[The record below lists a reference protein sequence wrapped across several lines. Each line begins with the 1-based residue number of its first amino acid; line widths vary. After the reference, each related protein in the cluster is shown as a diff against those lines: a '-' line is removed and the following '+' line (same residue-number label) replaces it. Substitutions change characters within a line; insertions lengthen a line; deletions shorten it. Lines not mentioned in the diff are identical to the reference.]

1 MNPMST
7 PDCSN
12 PLNLYLAKVFVYVQL
27 TLCNEHFIRVL
38 KTDHD
43 AQLASLIIYF
53 FSKFSLSVSDKV
65 AANGEDID
73 DL

>member
-1 MNPMST
+1 
-7 PDCSN
+7 
-12 PLNLYLAKVFVYVQL
+12 VYVQL